1 MEANAQAVMTPL
13 AKVEDVQYLV
23 KLVRAVKCPTRY
35 ERTDLLL
42 DFRIL
47 EGIHEGM
54 VLPAYYQVRWLDER
68 TFTAGPKSNYF
79 RDYQACV
86 GSVAGKSCFTTEDFE
101 DRKCIATVTQVVK
114 DAEGEP
120 LAPLNQYSRVRR
132 LRERIDED

>member
-1 MEANAQAVMTPL
+1 METNAQGVMAPL
-13 AKVEDVQYLV
+13 AKVENGQYLV
-23 KLVRAVKCPTRY
+23 KLVREVKCPTRY

-79 RDYQACV
+79 RDYQACI

>member
-1 MEANAQAVMTPL
+1 MDSNAQAVMTPL
-13 AKVEDVQYLV
+13 SKVEDGQYSV

-35 ERTDLLL
+35 ERTDLLIE
-42 DFRIL
+42 FRIL

-68 TFTAGPKSNYF
+68 TFTAGPKSYYF

-86 GSVAGKSCFTTEDFE
+86 GSVAGKSCFATQDFE
-101 DRKCIATVTQVVK
+101 DRKCIATVTQVIK
-114 DAEGEP
+114 DADGEP

>member
-1 MEANAQAVMTPL
+1 MDSNVQTVMAPL
-13 AKVEDVQYLV
+13 SKVENGQYLV

-47 EGIHEGM
+47 EGIYEGM
-54 VLPAYYQVRWLDER
+54 VLPAYYQVTWLEEQ
-68 TFTAGPKSNYF
+68 TFTAGPKSYYF
-79 RDYQACV
+79 RDYQACI

-101 DRKCIATVTQVVK
+101 DRKCIATVKQVVK

-120 LAPLNQYSRVRR
+120 LAPLNQYSRVHR
-132 LRERIDED
+132 LQECIDGD

>member
-1 MEANAQAVMTPL
+1 MDSNAQAVMAPL
-13 AKVEDVQYLV
+13 AKVEDGQYWV

-42 DFRIL
+42 DLRIL
-47 EGIHEGM
+47 EGIHEG
-54 VLPAYYQVRWLDER
+54 VILPAYYQVRWLDER
-68 TFTAGPKSNYF
+68 AFTAGPKSYYF
-79 RDYQACV
+79 RDYQACI

-101 DRKCIATVTQVVK
+101 DRKCIAKVTQVIK
-114 DAEGEP
+114 DADGEP